1 MIPLLQNLVDNAE
14 AFLNKIPETKGCH
27 FYLRAQ
33 GDIPVLITS
42 EGGSPTTKR
51 AEIVIGMDNPH
62 TNESR
67 VLIKKEQVYD
77 SHEHSPELMISILTQ
92 MILSD
97 MISFSLGQTIMMYR
111 RAELEGKQLIDKPAK
126 EIA

>member
-1 MIPLLQNLVDNAE
+1 MIPLLQNLIDNAE
-14 AFLNKIPETKGCH
+14 AFLNKIPETTGCH
-27 FYLRAQ
+27 LYLRAQ
-33 GDIPVLITS
+33 GDIPVIITS
-42 EGGSPTTKR
+42 EGGSPNTKR

-97 MISFSLGQTIMMYR
+97 MISFSLGQTIIMYR
-111 RAELEGKQLIDKPAK
+111 RAELEGMQLVDKSPEAV
-126 EIA
+126 A